1 MTSGCLILNF
11 FILTVRQPPTST
23 LFPYT
28 TLFRS
33 DFGREQ
39 HGRESRRRR
48 QGNRRPGRGR
58 AARRASAGTLQGQ
71 GRALPGRAGP
81 PQGRQDRSQ
90 VAMRTIHAPKGRAQL
105 RYRRHLRVR
114 QRVSGTAERPRLV
127 VFRSLKHIYAQLV
140 NDDLGVTLLGVGDS
154 SEGVQVEGKGKIAR
168 GKAVGKLLAEKAK
181 AAGVT
186 RVVFDRA
193 GYRYHGRVQ
202 AVADGAREGGL
213 EF

>member
-1 MTSGCLILNF
+1 
-11 FILTVRQPPTST
+11 
-23 LFPYT
+23 
-28 TLFRS
+28 
-33 DFGREQ
+33 
-39 HGRESRRRR
+39 
-48 QGNRRPGRGR
+48 
-58 AARRASAGTLQGQ
+58 
-71 GRALPGRAGP
+71 
-81 PQGRQDRSQ
+81 
-90 VAMRTIHAPKGRAQL
+90 MRTIHAPKTRNQL

-114 QRVSGTAERPRLV
+114 QRVAGTAERPRLV

-140 NDDLGVTLLGVGDS
+140 NDDLGVTLLGVGDTA
-154 SEGVQVEGKGKIAR
+154 EGLAVEGDGKGKVAR
-168 GKAVGKLLAEKAK
+168 GKAVGKMLAEKAK